1 MRDGAPGQERV
12 LDRLPLWL
20 RILGVIAA
28 PGAVFLAA
36 RLIYE
41 QTLLTWRRGP
51 QMVGFALAHS
61 GLVLPLLL
69 STVLMLLWCAAVL
82 GRSLWALWR
91 GKSVSR
97 HRWAVLVA
105 SIALLLVPLV
115 PYGSWQRL
123 AVGRLASGPHATEF
137 LTYAAATGNLGV
149 VKSLLRSGIDLNAQ
163 NSDGSTALYAA
174 VVGGQV
180 QVIDYLL
187 GQGADVNLRNKWANS
202 PLHAA
207 REMKRGDLMTIL
219 LAHGATE

>member
-1 MRDGAPGQERV
+1 MPDGVLGQERV

-28 PGAVFLAA
+28 PGTVFLAA
-36 RLIYE
+36 RLVYE
-41 QTLLTWRRGP
+41 QTWLTWRRGP

-69 STVLMLLWCAAVL
+69 STVLMLLWCVAVL
-82 GRSLWALWR
+82 GRSLWVLWR

-105 SIALLLVPLV
+105 AIALMLVFLV
-115 PYGSWQRL
+115 PYSAWQRL
-123 AVGRLASGPHATEF
+123 AVGRLASGPHAAEF
-137 LTYAAATGNLGV
+137 LTYAAATGSLGV
-149 VKSLLRSGIDLNAQ
+149 VKRLLRSGIDLNAQ

-180 QVIDYLL
+180 QVIEYLL
-187 GQGADVNLRNKWANS
+187 VQGADVNLRNKWAHS

-207 REMKRGDLMTIL
+207 REMKRGDLITIL

>member
-1 MRDGAPGQERV
+1 MRDGAFQQREP
-12 LDRLPLWL
+12 DRLPLWL
-20 RILGVIAA
+20 RILGFIAA

-36 RLIYE
+36 RLVYE
-41 QTLLTWRRGP
+41 QTWLTWRRGP

-69 STVLMLLWCAAVL
+69 STLLMLLWCVAVL
-82 GRSLWALWR
+82 GRNLWVLGR

-97 HRWAVLVA
+97 QRWAVLA
-105 SIALLLVPLV
+105 AAIALLLVPLV
-115 PYGSWQRL
+115 PYGTWQRL
-123 AVGRLASGPHATEF
+123 AVGRLASGPHAVEF

-163 NSDGSTALYAA
+163 NRDGSTALYGA

-180 QVIDYLL
+180 QVIEYLL
-187 GQGADVNLRNKWANS
+187 AQGADVNLRNKWANS

-207 REMKRGDLMTIL
+207 REMKRSDLITIL